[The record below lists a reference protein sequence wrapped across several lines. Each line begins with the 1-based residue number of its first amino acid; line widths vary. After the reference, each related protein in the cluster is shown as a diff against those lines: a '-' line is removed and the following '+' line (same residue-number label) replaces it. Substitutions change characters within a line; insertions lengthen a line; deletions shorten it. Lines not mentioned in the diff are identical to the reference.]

1 MLAGMKEKVNN
12 RDDIEEMII
21 GSMDVKSPSPSLLA
35 NQSTK
40 IVTEVF
46 METDLII
53 EGVDGVK
60 LESISPLTSQKMR
73 SINLDSKNL

>member
-1 MLAGMKEKVNN
+1 MIAGMEEKVNN

-21 GSMDVKSPSPSLLA
+21 GSMDVKSLYPSLLA

-46 METDLII
+46 METDMII

>member
-73 SINLDSKNL
+73 SMNLDSKNL